1 MKKLFLIMICLLIA
15 FSASPSSAV
24 TFHND
29 KTPTLSWQMVTT
41 DIDGE
46 PISGIVT
53 YQLWLANADTDPN
66 KANPVMVSETTG
78 LETTITLIKGRFFV
92 GVQAWLGDLNSGINW
107 GDIIDNQ
114 EGVALIGLRWA
125 VPPHAPKKLIK

>member
-1 MKKLFLIMICLLIA
+1 MKKLFLITICALIVL
-15 FSASPSSAV
+15 SAIPSLAV

-46 PISGIVT
+46 PITGVT
-53 YQLWLANADTDPN
+53 YKLWLANADTDPN
-66 KANPVMVSETTG
+66 KTNPVMVSETTDI
-78 LETTITLIKGRFFV
+78 ETTITLNKGRFYV
-92 GVQAWLGDLNSGINW
+92 GVQAWLGDLNSTINW

-125 VPPHAPKKLIK
+125 VPPHPPKKLIK